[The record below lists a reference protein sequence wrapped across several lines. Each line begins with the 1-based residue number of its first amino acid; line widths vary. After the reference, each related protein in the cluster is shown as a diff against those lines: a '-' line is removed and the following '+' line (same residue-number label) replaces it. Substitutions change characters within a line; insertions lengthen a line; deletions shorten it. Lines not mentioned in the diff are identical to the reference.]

1 MTAVQIDGVELA
13 APADG
18 PVVRALVSLA
28 ALPARPAEW
37 ADVAV
42 TLAQAL
48 VARDTPVEGVYAV
61 FDTSSAA
68 SAALEFGKVLA
79 LDEADADSMRGLG
92 AGATLAYAMVAW
104 TRGGP
109 RGGTRGPVLAVT
121 VQVAPAVPGGLL
133 GRLAGSRD
141 GGCAVAAV
149 APDGEVRHV
158 RASRRTGGVGGPAIA
173 LAAAYTR

>member
-18 PVVRALVSLA
+18 PVVQALVSLA
-28 ALPARPAEW
+28 ALPARPADW
-37 ADVAV
+37 AHVAV
-42 TLAQAL
+42 ILAQAL

-79 LDEADADSMRGLG
+79 LDEADAETMRALG
-92 AGATLAYAMVAW
+92 AGATVAYAAVAW

-109 RGGTRGPVLAVT
+109 RGGAREPVLAVT
-121 VQVAPAVPGGLL
+121 VQVAPTVPGGLL
-133 GRLAGSRD
+133 GRLAGARV

-149 APDGEVRHV
+149 GPDGEVRHV
-158 RASRRTGGVGGPAIA
+158 RASRRPGAVGGPAID
-173 LAAAYTR
+173 LAAAYSR